1 MSKLFNPIR
10 VGAFELSH
18 RIVLAPLTRMR
29 AEMPGNIPGRAMAD
43 YYAQRATR
51 GGFLI
56 TEATYV
62 ARQGNGGFGSPG
74 IETDAQVEG
83 WKKVVD
89 AVHAKGATMV
99 LQLWHV
105 GRVSHTSLQPD
116 GGLPVAP
123 SAGEGNG
130 SLRVLLEGG
139 PGLATPPRALKT
151 EEIAT
156 IVEQYRAAAVRAKKA
171 GFDGIEIHGANGY
184 LIDQFLQ
191 DGSNKRTD
199 RYGGSIENRARFLFE
214 VVDAVT
220 AVWPPNRVGVR
231 IGPSN
236 TFNEM
241 HDSDPEAL
249 FNHVAKGLKDRK
261 IAYLHVIEPRVKG
274 NAEIAELPAIAA
286 AKLKPIFASPV
297 IAAGGFNLHDAEAIV
312 AKGGADLVA
321 FGRHFIANPDLVRRF
336 RERLPLNKYDR
347 ATFYYGGDKGYL
359 DYPLYDELLAAN
371 AV

>member
-1 MSKLFNPIR
+1 MSKLFNPVR
-10 VGAFELSH
+10 VGAFDLSH

-29 AEMPGNIPGRAMAD
+29 SEMPGNIPGRAMAD
-43 YYAQRATR
+43 YYAKRATR

-56 TEATYV
+56 SEATYV
-62 ARQGNGGFGSPG
+62 TCQGNGGFGSPG
-74 IETDAQVEG
+74 IETDEQVEG

-89 AVHAKGATMV
+89 AVHANGATIV

-123 SAGEGNG
+123 SEGEGNG
-130 SLRVLLEGG
+130 GLRVLLEGQ
-139 PGLATPPRALKT
+139 PALATPARALKT

-156 IVEQYRAAAVRAKKA
+156 IVEQYRAAAARAKRA
-171 GFDGIEIHGANGY
+171 NFDGIEIHGANGY

-199 RYGGSIENRARFLFE
+199 RYGGIIENRARFLFE

-220 AVWPPNRVGVR
+220 AVWPSDRVGVR

-241 HDSDPEAL
+241 HDSDPQAL
-249 FNHVAKGLKDRK
+249 FGYVAKGLQARK
-261 IAYLHVIEPRVKG
+261 VAYLHIIEPRVKG
-274 NAEIAELPAIAA
+274 NAEIGELPPIAA
-286 AKLKPIFASPV
+286 EELKPIFEGPV
-297 IAAGGFNLHDAEAIV
+297 IAAGGFNLRDAEAIV
-312 AKGGADLVA
+312 AEGGADLVA
-321 FGRHFIANPDLVRRF
+321 FGRHFIANPDLVRRLK
-336 RERLPLNKYDR
+336 ERLPLNKYDR

-359 DYPLYDELLAAN
+359 DYPLYDELVAAD